1 MNILLIIVA
10 VIVVLVLA
18 AILASA
24 WAFSR
29 RQRSERLRQK
39 FGPEYDYTVDTM
51 GDRHQAESELADRE
65 KRAKSLKI
73 HSLTREEVNRF
84 TDAWQG
90 VQARFVDEP
99 AEAIADAELLV
110 GEVMEARGYP
120 AAGYERRISYLSVN
134 HPRSVQNYRA
144 AQAITQQDGRHEVS
158 TEDLRRAMTYYRE
171 VFDDLL
177 ETDETRT
184 AEPRKVKVEEIPR

>member
-1 MNILLIIVA
+1 MNILWIIVA

-18 AILASA
+18 AILAST
-24 WAFSR
+24 WGFYR

-39 FGPEYDYTVDTM
+39 FGPEYNYTVDTV
-51 GDRHQAESELADRE
+51 GDRHQAESELAERE

-73 HSLTREEVNRF
+73 RPLTQEEINRF
-84 TDAWQG
+84 SDAWQE

-134 HPRSVQNYRA
+134 YPRSVQNYRIA
-144 AQAITQQDGRHEVS
+144 HEIAQPDGRREVT
-158 TEDLRRAMTYYRE
+158 TEDRRRAMTYYRE
-171 VFDDLL
+171 LFDDLL
-177 ETDETRT
+177 QTSETRT
-184 AEPRKVKVEEIPR
+184 IRT